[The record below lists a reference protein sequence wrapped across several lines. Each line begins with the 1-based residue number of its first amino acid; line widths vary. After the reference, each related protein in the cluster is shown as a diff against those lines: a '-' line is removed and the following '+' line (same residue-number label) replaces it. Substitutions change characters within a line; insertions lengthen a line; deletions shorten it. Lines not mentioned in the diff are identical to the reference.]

1 MNGLPT
7 FVHLNVIASEF
18 GMFFSQPSADGS
30 VPTCHVVSIKKVA
43 LQVSI
48 PEHSRDR
55 KSVV

>member
-30 VPTCHVVSIKKVA
+30 VPMEK
-43 LQVSI
+43 
-48 PEHSRDR
+48 R
-55 KSVV
+55 KNDTGSNAER